1 MNAKEAF
8 EVEINNEILKWVIN
22 TSGWN
27 TSKLAEKVGISE
39 NDFNKI
45 LNSEKKLTITQLIKL
60 SKLIKRPLA
69 FFLLYE
75 LPSEEKKPLP
85 KDYRMIPG
93 KEGVFSKETLLAIRI
108 ARRLQAVSRE
118 LAQNLNTDLKPTI
131 TIVTDEDNPQKI
143 AEEYR
148 NKIKISDD
156 LQQKWGNPNKLFNF
170 LREFIE
176 RQNILVFQ
184 YPMPVEEVRGFTL
197 SDSIPKVIVINSKD
211 QITARIFT
219 LMHEFAHIL
228 LNESVINMPEE
239 SLFFDKNQNEIER
252 WCNNFTSE
260 FLLPE
265 YLAKKI
271 FEDNKPSLTETKT
284 LKQLSNK
291 WKISKKFIL
300 YKMFKLQY
308 IDKQQLEEI
317 LKRPYKEKKVKGGPS
332 PAVKCVSEKGKKF
345 VSLVSANVNN
355 NFITFAD
362 ALEYLS
368 IKSHQYQKVLQKIR
382 GE

>member
-1 MNAKEAF
+1 MNTKESF
-8 EVEINNEILKWVIN
+8 EVEINNEVLKWVIN
-22 TSGWN
+22 TSGWD

-39 NDFNKI
+39 DYFNKV
-45 LNSEKKLTITQLIKL
+45 LNNEKKLTITQLTKL

-69 FFLLYE
+69 FFLLSE
-75 LPSEEKKPLP
+75 LPPEEKKPLP
-85 KDYRMIPG
+85 KDYRMISE
-93 KEGVFSKETLLAIRI
+93 KEGVFSKETLLTIRI

-118 LAQNLNTDLKPTI
+118 LAQNLNTDLEPTVTTV
-131 TIVTDEDNPQKI
+131 TIEDNPQKI

-148 NKIKISDD
+148 NKVKISEG
-156 LQQKWGNPNKLFNF
+156 LQKKWDNPNKLLNF

-184 YPMPVEEVRGFTL
+184 FPMPVEDVRGFTL
-197 SDSIPKVIVINSKD
+197 SDSILKVIVVNSKD

-239 SLFFDKNQNEIER
+239 SLFVDKNQNEIER

-260 FLLPE
+260 FLLPDS
-265 YLAKKI
+265 LARKI
-271 FEDNKPSLTETKT
+271 FEENKPNLTETKT
-284 LKQLSNK
+284 LNQLSNK

-300 YKMFKLQY
+300 YKMFKLRY
-308 IDKQQLEEI
+308 INKQQLEEI
-317 LKRPYKEKKVKGGPS
+317 LKRPYKEKKAKGGPS
-332 PAVKCVSEKGKKF
+332 PDVKCVSEKGKKF

-355 NFITFAD
+355 NFITFVD

-368 IKSHQYQKVLQKIR
+368 IKSHHYQKVLQKIR